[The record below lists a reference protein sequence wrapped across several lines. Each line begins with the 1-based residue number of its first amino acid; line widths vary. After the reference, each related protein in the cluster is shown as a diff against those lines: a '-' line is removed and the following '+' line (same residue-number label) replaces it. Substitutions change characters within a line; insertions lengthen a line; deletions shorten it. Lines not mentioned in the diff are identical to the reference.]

1 MSLSFLLFTLRGRAG
16 GDICGEPW
24 LGIAT
29 ASWKREN
36 RSKIVTNIDYIVMG
50 SLRDDI
56 TFTIK
61 TMINDLL
68 QRLVIMYNLFSTAG
82 ALVVITV

>member
-1 MSLSFLLFTLRGRAG
+1 MGGGRDIEMFNVCVFLTSLCDFFVSLSFLLFTLRGRAG

-36 RSKIVTNIDYIVMG
+36 RSRIVTNIDYIVMG

-56 TFTIK
+56 T
-61 TMINDLL
+61 
-68 QRLVIMYNLFSTAG
+68 
-82 ALVVITV
+82 